1 MTKTPVLDLE
11 GKNAGEVELPI
22 QFNSTI
28 RPDVIRRAFHA
39 EVSLG
44 FQPKGAYP
52 LAGLQTSADYFGRR
66 HRPRSSIN
74 VGRSRLPREKLSGMR
89 LGRVRR
95 VPHSV
100 KGRRAHPP
108 KPETMLVERINFKEK
123 KLAVR
128 SAIAATGKAEIVRK
142 RGHLF
147 EGRLPVVVDNSFE
160 AISKASAARA
170 ALEKLGFAKDLAR
183 AERGRKPAGGRKGGT
198 RTPRSVLVV
207 YANDKGVSKAV
218 RNLPGVQAVRVDS
231 LAASL
236 LAPGGVAGRL
246 TLWTKDAISE
256 LGAKKLFE

>member
-1 MTKTPVLDLE
+1 MKTPVLDLE
-11 GKNAGEVELPI
+11 GKNAGEIELPV
-22 QFNSTI
+22 QFNGNV

-39 EVSLG
+39 EATLD
-44 FQPKGAYP
+44 FQPKGVSPY
-52 LAGLQTSADYFGRR
+52 AGMQTSAEYFGRR
-66 HRPRSSIN
+66 HRPRASIN
-74 VGRSRLPREKLSGMR
+74 VGKSRLPREKLAGMR

-108 KPETMLVERINFKEK
+108 KPEKMIIERINMKEK

-128 SAIAATGKAEIVRK
+128 SAIAATGKSDVVTK
-142 RGHLF
+142 RGHIF
-147 EGRLPVVVDNSFE
+147 EGKLPVVVDNSFE
-160 AISKASAARA
+160 SIKKSAQARSI
-170 ALEKLGFAKDLAR
+170 LVKLGFGKDLMR
-183 AERGRKPAGGRKGGT
+183 AESGRKPARGRKGGYK
-198 RTPRSVLVV
+198 TPRSVLVV
-207 YANDKGVSKAV
+207 YAKDNGVARAV
-218 RNLPGVQAVRVDS
+218 ANLPGVQAVRVDA

>member
-1 MTKTPVLDLE
+1 MKAAVLDIE
-11 GKNAGEVELPI
+11 GKNAGEVELPS
-22 QFNSTI
+22 QFSSTV

-39 EVSLG
+39 EESLTY
-44 FQPKGAYP
+44 QPKGASP
-52 LAGLQTSADYFGRR
+52 LAGMQTSADYFGRR

-108 KPETMLVERINFKEK
+108 KPEKMIVERINFKEK

-128 SAIAATGKAEIVRK
+128 SAIAATANGALVKK
-142 RGHLF
+142 RGHVF
-147 EGRLPVVVDNSFE
+147 DGKLPVIVDNSFE
-160 AISKASAARA
+160 SITKSSAARS
-170 ALEKLGFAKDLAR
+170 ALEKLGFAKDLLR
-183 AERGRKPAGGRKGGT
+183 AEAGRKPAGGRKGGY

-207 YANDKGVSKAV
+207 FANDKGVSKAV
-218 RNLPGVQAVRVDS
+218 RNLPGVQAVRVDA
-231 LAASL
+231 LAAST

-246 TLWTKDAISE
+246 TLWTKDAVAE